1 MRTSVKNKL
10 IALVIFFIT
19 ILVGVGVYASIM
31 IGQVNKYSTNI
42 AYEVIPGIE
51 HSSRL
56 DTLASDFRIM
66 EYEHIISRSKDKM
79 NDKEKVMEDLK
90 SQIFDRISEYKKV
103 SLDEEDKNLIDQ
115 VQNSLINYFNLH
127 KTVMELSSSL
137 KTEEAMK
144 IMGGEGEK
152 LYNKASDDLKKLVI
166 YNEDFS
172 KDLSDKG
179 DAAASIGKKIF
190 VGVNIIALIF
200 IIIIA
205 FAIITSILK
214 PINLLK
220 NELNTLATS
229 GGDLTKK
236 VEINSKDEFK
246 ELADAFNEFISNLRD
261 IMVDVNNRTKITV
274 ENVEGIADNMGQ
286 LNNQIEEVHATTEQ
300 LSAGMEE
307 TAASSEEMNAT
318 VCEINESV
326 ELIAGKAK
334 EGVNSSIEVSNRALA
349 LRQKALNAKKDADDI
364 YASTKERLEKAL
376 EDCKVV
382 EKINIFS
389 ETILNISD
397 QTNLLALNASIEAAR
412 AGEAGK
418 GFTVVADEIRNLAE
432 QSNVTV
438 SEIKKVAELV
448 LASVENLSS
457 GALEILDFV
466 NTKVTKD
473 YLNMVKTGEE
483 YKMDA
488 EGFNKTM
495 EDFSSTCNQV
505 KIAIENLTKAV
516 EEITTSTTEGA
527 NNTTNIAESTM
538 VVNEKSSH
546 VIKQTEISRENV
558 EGLLHVISKFKI

>member
-1 MRTSVKNKL
+1 MRSSVKAKL
-10 IALVIFFIT
+10 VALVAFFIIT
-19 ILVGVGVYASIM
+19 LAGVGVYSSIM
-31 IGQVNKYSTNI
+31 LGQVNTHSTTI
-42 AYEVIPGIE
+42 VYELIPGIE

-56 DTLASDFRIM
+56 DTLTSDFRIM
-66 EYEHIISRSKDKM
+66 EYEHIISKSKEEM
-79 NDKEKVMEDLK
+79 NSKEKVMEDLNG
-90 SQIFDRISEYKKV
+90 QIFEHIGEYKKT
-103 SLDEEDKNLIDQ
+103 STDEEDKKLIEE
-115 VQNSLINYFNLH
+115 VQDSLLNYFNLH
-127 KTVMELSSSL
+127 KTVMELSNSL
-137 KTEEAMK
+137 KTAEAMK
-144 IMGGEGEK
+144 IMSGEGLN
-152 LYNKASDDLKKLVI
+152 LYNKASDNLKKLVM
-166 YNEDFS
+166 YNEEAS
-172 KDLSDKG
+172 KKLSDQG
-179 DAAASIGKKIF
+179 DAAAEAGRKIF
-190 VGVNIIALIF
+190 IGINIIVLILIVF
-200 IIIIA
+200 VA
-205 FAIITSILK
+205 FAIIKSILK

-220 NELNTLATS
+220 TELNTLATS

-236 VEINSKDEFK
+236 VEVNSKDEFK

-261 IMVDVNNRTKITV
+261 IMIDVNDKTKVTV
-274 ENVEGIADNMGQ
+274 ENVEGISKNMGE
-286 LNNQIEEVHATTEQ
+286 LDNHIEEVHATTEE

-307 TAASSEEMNAT
+307 TAASAEEMNAT
-318 VCEINESV
+318 VYEIKEAV
-326 ELIAGKAK
+326 ELIANKAE
-334 EGVNSSIEVSNRALA
+334 EGVNSSMEVSNRALA
-349 LRQKALNAKKDADDI
+349 LRGKALTAKKNADDI
-364 YASTKERLEKAL
+364 YATTKEKLEKAL

-432 QSNVTV
+432 QSNLTV

-466 NTKVTKD
+466 NNKVSKD

-488 EGFNKTM
+488 EGFNNAM
-495 EDFSSTCNQV
+495 EDFSSTSNQV

-527 NNTTNIAESTM
+527 NNTTNIAQSTM
-538 VVNEKSSH
+538 VVNEKSGH
-546 VIKQTEISRENV
+546 VIKQTEVSRENA
-558 EGLLHVISKFKI
+558 EGLLQVISKFKI